1 MSLKKDLTI
10 IFVSFY
16 SKNIIEKPINQID
29 EEIPVIVVE
38 NSLDKDLK
46 EKLEKKYSN
55 VKVLIP
61 EKNTGNGGGI
71 NIGLKEAKSKF
82 VLYLDVDVELNK
94 STIETLYNKAEKLDN
109 FAILGPSIKNF
120 PYKNEFFLDKN
131 ILPGVHS
138 MNFIT
143 GCALFFNMKVLN
155 SVGFFDEKI
164 FLYYEENDIYLRSL
178 KKNFKILLIEDAEIN
193 HLGNSSTDLI
203 QRDDIEINRNWHL
216 MWSTFYFHNK
226 HFGLIKAYEKIIFKL
241 ISSFIKFI
249 FFSIILNHLKRKIY
263 LARMSGIFN
272 AMIGKDSWFRSKIKN
287 NIDNSN

>member
-94 STIETLYNKAEKLDN
+94 STIETLYNNAEKLDN
-109 FAILGPSIKNF
+109 FSI
-120 PYKNEFFLDKN
+120 
-131 ILPGVHS
+131 
-138 MNFIT
+138 
-143 GCALFFNMKVLN
+143 
-155 SVGFFDEKI
+155 
-164 FLYYEENDIYLRSL
+164 
-178 KKNFKILLIEDAEIN
+178 
-193 HLGNSSTDLI
+193 
-203 QRDDIEINRNWHL
+203 
-216 MWSTFYFHNK
+216 
-226 HFGLIKAYEKIIFKL
+226 
-241 ISSFIKFI
+241 
-249 FFSIILNHLKRKIY
+249 
-263 LARMSGIFN
+263 
-272 AMIGKDSWFRSKIKN
+272 
-287 NIDNSN
+287 

>member
-1 MSLKKDLTI
+1 MSLNKDLTI

-29 EEIPVIVVE
+29 KEIPIIVVE

-46 EKLEKKYSN
+46 DKLEEKYSN

-71 NIGLKEAKSKF
+71 NVGLKEVKSKF

-94 STIETLYNKAEKLDN
+94 STIETLYNNAEKLDN
-109 FAILGPSIKNF
+109 FSILGPSIKNF
-120 PYKNEFFLDKN
+120 PYKNEFYLDKN
-131 ILPGVHS
+131 IIPGVHS

-143 GCALFFNMKVLN
+143 GCALFFNMKALN
-155 SVGFFDEKI
+155 SIGFFDEKI

-178 KKNFKILLIEDAEIN
+178 KKDFKILLIEAAEIN

-203 QRDDIEINRNWHL
+203 QRI
-216 MWSTFYFHNK
+216 S
-226 HFGLIKAYEKIIFKL
+226 IIF
-241 ISSFIKFI
+241 
-249 FFSIILNHLKRKIY
+249 HKIY
-263 LARMSGIFN
+263 FFLSCSESF
-272 AMIGKDSWFRSKIKN
+272 KKKN
-287 NIDNSN
+287 LLCKNEWDI